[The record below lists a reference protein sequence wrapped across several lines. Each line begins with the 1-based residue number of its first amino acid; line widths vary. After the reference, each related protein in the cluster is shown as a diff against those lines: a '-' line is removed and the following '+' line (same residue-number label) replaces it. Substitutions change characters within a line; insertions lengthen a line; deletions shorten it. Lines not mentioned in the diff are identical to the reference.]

1 MLKMSKISEL
11 KRRPKLKKLDTDF
24 VCPDSIK
31 EKIRKSQRNL
41 NEKTEDFVCELCGTT
56 KFTKNTKFST
66 KKCRIVYDSKS
77 QKSLK
82 ACNACGLKYRR
93 SQSRIKSKPNIN
105 EFESDSTAASSSGKF
120 EYIKEAEIFALK
132 ITELVKVEE
141 DKRKIF
147 YCPKFKRGKS
157 CKCLQTF
164 LQFGE

>member
-1 MLKMSKISEL
+1 MSKISEL
-11 KRRPKLKKLDTDF
+11 KRRPKLKKLDTDV

-31 EKIRKSQRNL
+31 ENIRKSQRNL
-41 NEKTEDFVCELCGTT
+41 TEKTGDFVCELCGTT

-93 SQSRIKSKPNIN
+93 SQSQIKSKPNIN

-120 EYIKEAEIFALK
+120 EYFKEAEIFALK

-141 DKRKIF
+141 DQRKIF